1 MAPVVAVIAVVNL
14 AAAAVVN
21 VASTV
26 AGGDLGLNVD
36 TFSDV

>member
-1 MAPVVAVIAVVNL
+1 MIAVVNL
-14 AAAAVVN
+14 AAAAAVVN